1 MGGANSA
8 QMSPSHKGHR
18 VLREGLAS
26 SPGPDKGLPLLF
38 LLLYLCQGLL
48 GQPSLGPG
56 MALLIFKVLSSPD
69 LLQLK
74 PLLLP

>member
-1 MGGANSA
+1 MGGQILPRCPQAT
-8 QMSPSHKGHR
+8 KDR
-18 VLREGLAS
+18 VLREGLVP
-26 SPGPDKGLPLLF
+26 SPGPYKGLPLLF
-38 LLLYLCQGLL
+38 LLLYPCQGLL